1 MQTLIYALPAFGLLG
16 LIYVAWKSAWVNSQD
31 AGTDKMKKIA
41 SHIAEGAMAFLK
53 AEYRILAVFVLCV
66 ALLLAF
72 TANSETSHPLVGV
85 SFVLGAFCSALA
97 GFIGMR
103 VATKA
108 NVRTTN
114 AARTSLGKALEV
126 AFTGG
131 SVMGMGVVGIGVL
144 GLSVLFIIYANQF
157 GIDTQENLN
166 RVITIITGFSFG
178 ASSIALF
185 ARVGGGIYTKAA
197 DVGADLVGKVE
208 AGIPEDHP
216 LNPATIADNVGDN
229 VGDVAGMGADLFE
242 SYVGSIIGT
251 MVLGAA
257 FMGLNEFANPDF
269 MNGLTPVMLPLLL
282 AGVGIIMSFI
292 GTFFVRVKEGGDP
305 QKALNTGEIVSS
317 VIMIIASWF
326 IIKGMLPETWQYS
339 DPLYNKPGEFTT
351 YTSTGIFIATVIG
364 LVSGVVIGLITEYYT
379 GMGKKPVLSIV
390 RQSSTGAATNIIAG
404 LGVGMM
410 STMWPI
416 IIIAIAIIGA
426 FNFGGLYGIAI
437 AAVGMLSN
445 LGIQLAVDAYG
456 PISDNA
462 GGIAEM
468 SELPKEVRSRTDKLD
483 AVGNTTAAIGKGF
496 AIASA
501 ALTALALFGAFMTTA
516 KLSTIDVSKANVMAG
531 LFIGGMLPFVFSALA
546 MGAVG
551 RAAMSMIEEV
561 RRQFNNI
568 PALKAAL
575 EVMRKNGDKDMKDW
589 SAEDQKIFHDAD
601 GKAEYGKC
609 VEIST
614 KAAIKEMVVPGL
626 MAVIVPVVIAFL
638 PGFGV
643 ESLGGMLA
651 GVTVSGVLMAIFQ
664 SNAGGAWDNAKKSFE
679 EGVEINGQKYFKKS
693 DPHKAAVVGD
703 TVGDP
708 FKDTSGPSLNILL
721 KLMSVV
727 ALVIAPLL
735 VKTDNTTT
743 AKDAPKEKIE
753 KVVAAPVQ
761 EEAGR

>member
-1 MQTLIYALPAFGLLG
+1 MTQN
-16 LIYVAWKSAWVNSQD
+16 LIYVIPLFGILGLLYTFYKSAWVSKQD
-31 AGTDKMKKIA
+31 AGNEKMQKIA
-41 SHIAEGAMAFLK
+41 GHIAEGAMAFLR
-53 AEYRILAVFVLCV
+53 AEYRILAVFVLIV
-66 ALLLAF
+66 AVLLGV
-72 TANSETSHPLVGV
+72 TANNEQSSPLVGV
-85 SFVLGAFCSALA
+85 SFILGAFCSALA
-97 GFIGMR
+97 GFIGMK

-108 NVRTTN
+108 NVRTAN

-126 AFTGG
+126 AFAGG
-131 SVMGMGVVGIGVL
+131 SVMGMGVVGLGIL
-144 GLSVLFIIYANQF
+144 GLGTLFIVYSNMF
-157 GIDTQENLN
+157 GTDTQDNLN

-242 SYVGSIIGT
+242 SYVGSIVGT

-257 FMGLNEFANPDF
+257 FMAPEFIALDKF
-269 MNGLTPVMLPLLL
+269 NGLSAVLLPLVL
-282 AGVGIIMSFI
+282 AAVGIVMSII
-292 GTFFVRVKEGGDP
+292 GTFMVRVKEGGDP
-305 QKALNTGEIVSS
+305 QKALNIGEFGSS
-317 VIMIIASWF
+317 ILMIIASWF
-326 IIKGMLPETWQYS
+326 IIKGMLPETWQFT
-339 DPLYNKPGEFTT
+339 DNLYGGVVREM
-351 YTSTGIFIATVIG
+351 TSTGVFIATIIG
-364 LVSGVVIGLITEYYT
+364 LVAGLLVGLITEYYT
-379 GMGKKPVLSIV
+379 GTGKGPVLSIV

-410 STMWPI
+410 STAAPV
-416 IIIAIAIIGA
+416 IIIAASIMGA
-426 FNFGGLYGIAI
+426 FHFGGLYGIAV

-468 SELPKEVRSRTDKLD
+468 SELPKEVRKRTDKLD

-501 ALTALALFGAFMTTA
+501 ALTALALFGAFMTAA
-516 KLSTIDVSKANVMAG
+516 KISSIDISKANVIAG
-531 LFIGGMLPFVFSALA
+531 LFVGAMLPFVFSAMA
-546 MGAVG
+546 MNAVG

-561 RRQFNNI
+561 RRQFADI
-568 PALKAAL
+568 PQLKAAL
-575 EVMRKNGDKDMKDW
+575 AMMRKNDGKELHDW
-589 SAEDQKIFHDAD
+589 SAEDQKVFHDAD
-601 GKAEYGKC
+601 GVAEYGKC

-614 KAAIKEMVVPGL
+614 KAAIREMVLPGL
-626 MAVIVPVVIAFL
+626 LAVIVPVVI
-638 PGFGV
+638 GFGFGA
-643 ESLGGMLA
+643 ETLGGLLA

-664 SNAGGAWDNAKKSFE
+664 SNAGGAWDNAKKMFE
-679 EGVEINGQKYFKKS
+679 EGVDINGKIYYKGS

-727 ALVIAPLL
+727 ALVIA
-735 VKTDNTTT
+735 TM
-743 AKDAPKEKIE
+743 I
-753 KVVAAPVQ
+753 
-761 EEAGR
+761 

>member
-1 MQTLIYALPAFGLLG
+1 MQNLLYVLPLLG
-16 LIYVAWKSAWVNSQD
+16 ALGLVYVLWKSAWVAKQD

-41 SHIAEGAMAFLK
+41 GHIAEGAMAFLK
-53 AEYRILAVFVLCV
+53 AEYKILIIFVACV
-66 ALLLAF
+66 AALLAF
-72 TANSETSHPLVGV
+72 TADSKTSSPLVGV
-85 SFVLGAFCSALA
+85 SFILGAFSSALA
-97 GFIGMR
+97 GFIGMK

-144 GLSVLFIIYANQF
+144 GLSLLFIIYSQIF
-157 GIDTQENLN
+157 GIDSQAGVNQ
-166 RVITIITGFSFG
+166 VITVITGFSFG

-185 ARVGGGIYTKAA
+185 ARVGGGMFTKAA

-242 SYVGSIIGT
+242 SYVGSIVGT

-257 FMGLNEFANPDF
+257 FMSVSTFQTPEF
-269 MNGLTPVMLPLLL
+269 MNGLSPVLLPLALS
-282 AGVGIIMSFI
+282 GVGIVMSFI
-292 GTFFVRVKEGGDP
+292 GTFFVRVKEGGNP
-305 QKALNTGEIVSS
+305 QTALNTGEIVSS
-317 VIMIIASWF
+317 VIMIAASWF
-326 IIKGMLPETWQYS
+326 IIKGMLPASWQYS
-339 DPLYNKPGEFTT
+339 DPLYNNPGEFTE
-351 YTSTGIFIATVIG
+351 YTSTGIFYATVIG
-364 LVSGVVIGLITEYYT
+364 LVAGVIIGLITEYYT
-379 GMGKKPVLSIV
+379 GMGKKPVVSIV

-416 IIIAIAIIGA
+416 IIIAISIIGA
-426 FNFGGLYGIAI
+426 FSFGGLYGIAI

-468 SELPKEVRSRTDKLD
+468 SELPKDVRSRTDKLD

-516 KLSTIDVSKANVMAG
+516 HVKTIDVSKANVMAG

-561 RRQFNNI
+561 RRQFNDI

-575 EVMRKNGDKDMKDW
+575 AVMKKNGDKEINEW
-589 SAEDQKIFHDAD
+589 SAEDQKTFHDAD

-614 KAAIKEMVVPGL
+614 KAAIREMVVPGL

-643 ESLGGMLA
+643 EALGGMLA

-693 DPHKAAVVGD
+693 EPHKAAVVGD

-735 VKTDNTTT
+735 VKDEKDSTNTEVKPT
-743 AKDAPKEKIE
+743 IE
-753 KVVAAPVQ
+753 SVIKVDEPTQPVK
-761 EEAGR
+761 